1 MTKYSQTRI
10 KPSML
15 GQKKYDS
22 PKISDRLLH
31 ISEFGLSVLVCND
44 SHITLTGSNLL
55 ENMAVIL

>member
-1 MTKYSQTRI
+1 
-10 KPSML
+10 ML

-22 PKISDRLLH
+22 TKISDRLLN
-31 ISEFGLSVLVCND
+31 ISEFGLSVLVRND